1 MDWLLIVIVAILAII
16 VIALVSVVWVLRVIA
31 KAINRDLDYLEFL
44 DE

>member
-16 VIALVSVVWVLRVIA
+16 VIALVSVVLVLRAIA
-31 KAINRDLDYLEFL
+31 KAISRDLDYLEFL